1 MGLSKVLT
9 IESTKQELDLLCGN
23 LKVLQKIRVTL
34 GLIGDARDVIRE
46 GSLVALGVL
55 AQHVKGS
62 L

>member
-34 GLIGDARDVIRE
+34 GLIGDARDVIGE